1 MYKLLVVEDEEAIRK
16 GIIKSIDW
24 NELGY
29 TVVGDVANGREG
41 LEFALREKPDVILT
55 DVRMPVM
62 DGLSMAEAVLAQNSD
77 IRIVILS
84 GFADFEYA
92 QQAIR
97 FQVFDYLLK
106 PTDKNKFIQCFIRLK
121 NELDEEHSEFL
132 TQLSRQE
139 KMYDGLLKLREDFVI
154 KALDYEMAAGSLL
167 GDWLD
172 YLEIDFSG
180 RDFAAGIIKIE
191 LSETFIREVWGNEGK
206 LLKFSYYNIANELL
220 LGGCL
225 GIPVVKSLREII
237 LIFNFKDRPF
247 DHDRAIA
254 ILKKGSQALRELLGN
269 KYIRISS
276 GLGGAVPDFSEL
288 PKTYEQAS
296 TSMDKAFYNNDS
308 GCYVYRE
315 TTDKEA
321 VQNKWLEK
329 YPSDSNA
336 ILDETLAGNA
346 QRAQELISAMF
357 DNFQRNSLSPRIVMD
372 YAYNLCFKLYSSL
385 VGYPADDG
393 ARLTEHDYK
402 REIYDMVSI
411 EGLKEYVLAVFK
423 EAAAAF
429 SGEST
434 NSPKDIVQNVKRYIQ
449 KNYSSDISLELL
461 SRKMFISP
469 SYLSYLFKNVTGES
483 YSDYL
488 RDIRLNRARE
498 LLEQNSGLK
507 VFEVCYMVGY
517 KEYKYFSQ
525 QFKKAFGTNPTELRK
540 ATGRGTG

>member
-24 NELGY
+24 EELGY
-29 TVVGDVANGREG
+29 VVVGDVANGREG

-62 DGLSMAEAVLAQNSD
+62 DGLAMAEAVLAQHSD

-121 NELDEEHSEFL
+121 NELDEAHSEFMI
-132 TQLSRQE
+132 QLSRQE
-139 KMYDGLLKLREDFVI
+139 KMYDGLMKLREDFII
-154 KALDYEMAAGSLL
+154 KALDYEMASGNLL
-167 GDWLD
+167 SDWLD

-191 LSETFIREVWGNEGK
+191 LSETFIKEVWGNEGK

-237 LIFNFKDRPF
+237 FIFNFKDRPF
-247 DHDRAIA
+247 DQAKAIV

-276 GLGGAVPDFSEL
+276 GLGAAVSEFSKL
-288 PKTYEQAS
+288 PGSYEQAS
-296 TSMDKAFYNNDS
+296 ISMDKAFYNNDS

-315 TTDKEA
+315 SSETA
-321 VQNKWLEK
+321 VQKKWLEN
-329 YPSDSNA
+329 YPSDSNM

-346 QRAQELISAMF
+346 QHVEELISAMF
-357 DNFQRNSLSPRIVMD
+357 DSFQRSSLSPRMVMD
-372 YAYNLCFKLYSSL
+372 YAYNLCFKLHSSL
-385 VGYPADDG
+385 IDCFSGEGQP
-393 ARLTEHDYK
+393 LTERDYK
-402 REIYDMVSI
+402 KEIYDMVSI
-411 EGLKEYVLAVFK
+411 EGLKEYVLAIFK
-423 EAAAAF
+423 EAALVF
-429 SGEST
+429 SGEKT
-434 NSPKDIVQNVKRYIQ
+434 NTPQDIIQSVKRFIK
-449 KNYSSDISLELL
+449 KNYSSDISLEML

-488 RDIRLNRARE
+488 KNIRLNRAKE
-498 LLEQNSGLK
+498 LLEKNSDLK

-540 ATGRGTG
+540 GMGRGTG

>member
-24 NELGY
+24 QELGY

-62 DGLSMAEAVLAQNSD
+62 DGLAMSEAVLAQHND

-106 PTDKNKFIQCFIRLK
+106 PTDKNKFIQCFVRLK
-121 NELDEEHSEFL
+121 NELDEARSEFMV
-132 TQLSRQE
+132 QLSKQE
-139 KMYDGLLKLREDFVI
+139 KMYDGLLKLREDFIV
-154 KALDYEMAAGSLL
+154 KALDFEMVSGNLL
-167 GDWLD
+167 SDWLD

-180 RDFAAGIIKIE
+180 KDFAVGIIKIE
-191 LSETFIREVWGNEGK
+191 LSETFIREVWGSEGK

-247 DHDRAIA
+247 DQAKAIA
-254 ILKKGSQALRELLGN
+254 ILQKGSQALCELLGN
-269 KYIRISS
+269 KYIRISA
-276 GLGGAVPDFSEL
+276 GLGIPVPDFSEL
-288 PKTYEQAS
+288 PKSYEQAS

-315 TTDKEA
+315 TTEKAA
-321 VQNKWLEK
+321 VQKKWLEN
-329 YPSDSNA
+329 YPSDSNT

-346 QRAQELISAMF
+346 QRVEEFITAMF
-357 DNFQRNSLSPRIVMD
+357 NNFQRSNLSSHMVMD
-372 YAYNLCFKLYSSL
+372 YAYNLYFKLQSSL
-385 VGYPADDG
+385 IDCFSGEEQPLIE
-393 ARLTEHDYK
+393 RDYK
-402 REIYDMVSI
+402 KEIYDMVSI
-411 EGLKEYVLAVFK
+411 EGLKEYVIAIFK

-429 SGEST
+429 SGEKT
-434 NSPKDIVQNVKRYIQ
+434 NTPQDIIQSVRRYIQ
-449 KNYSSDISLELL
+449 KNYSSDISLEML

-488 RDIRLNRARE
+488 KNIRLNRAKE
-498 LLEQNSGLK
+498 LLEQNSDLK

-540 ATGRGTG
+540 ATGRGTR